1 MDTYLPKVMKK
12 SHCLKITKKRLV
24 FSLTKLRSDRGPKCL
39 ECGSVGVWECMSV
52 GVHLRCGSVVGW
64 GSVCWVWECMI
75 CGKMR
80 LLDKNHLISEKPME
94 MVELLPF

>member
-1 MDTYLPKVMKK
+1 M
-12 SHCLKITKKRLV
+12 
-24 FSLTKLRSDRGPKCL
+24 
-39 ECGSVGVWECMSV
+39 

-64 GSVCWVWECMI
+64 GSVFWVWECMI

>member
-1 MDTYLPKVMKK
+1 MGVYL
-12 SHCLKITKKRLV
+12 
-24 FSLTKLRSDRGPKCL
+24 G
-39 ECGSVGVWECMSV
+39 CGNGRV
-52 GVHLRCGSVVGW
+52 CG
-64 GSVCWVWECMI
+64 VWECMI